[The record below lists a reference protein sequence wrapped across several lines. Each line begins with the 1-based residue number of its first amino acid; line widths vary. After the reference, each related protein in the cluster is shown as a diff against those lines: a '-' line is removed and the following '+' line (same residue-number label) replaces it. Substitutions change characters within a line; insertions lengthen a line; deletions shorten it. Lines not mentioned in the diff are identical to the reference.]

1 MTLTD
6 RELDL
11 LNKLLPK
18 YKAYKKPT
26 QQQQLLVA
34 LGEKPNKDDDDIK
47 KLQLILSAEKKAI
60 ELYEKEKAV
69 KDLLQA
75 EKALER
81 KKFENGTYELGGL
94 FRALLKENNPAFV
107 QAFKTAIQNGK
118 IRKTYKDNTP
128 LFADYANLLTTP
140 QNNAQLTQNAP
151 ATNIPPTAQNAPQ
164 SQNKPQWKAIKNPA
178 IMRGFF

>member
-6 RELDL
+6 KELDL

-26 QQQQLLVA
+26 QQQQLLVV
-34 LGEKPNKDDDDIK
+34 LGEKPNKNDDDVK

-75 EKALER
+75 EKAHER

-128 LFADYANLLTTP
+128 LFADYDNLFTTQ
-140 QNNAQLTQNAP
+140 QNNAQSTQNAP

-164 SQNKPQWKAIKNPA
+164 SQNKPQ
-178 IMRGFF
+178 